1 MTARQ
6 RWLNRRN
13 SPFPSAGGLTSTTLS
28 DFGDGAHPVLCFS
41 TSAGF
46 SHPRNRKSCRTQ
58 SAPDWRRGRRIS
70 PWQSGTSGLRR
81 TLGRRLFPLAEKT
94 NPAFFQ
100 ISRVGMRKQKG
111 LRQLPYEMDN
121 GLSRPRSSGPAGP
134 IFPIDPDTAQCRAS
148 RTVPDE
154 QAANRRLFNRRRTG
168 HKGRRGEIATF
179 RPRPA

>member
-70 PWQSGTSGLRR
+70 PWQSGTSQAGGGTGWSSGDWPLGCPVPCDWHGIGPCQGRSEKSALPAQTSEADSNRYPSHTAVAEVPFVFSSPPLRFGKR
-81 TLGRRLFPLAEKT
+81 LDLFSRPTETVVGRASAGGRRD
-94 NPAFFQ
+94 
-100 ISRVGMRKQKG
+100 R
-111 LRQLPYEMDN
+111 
-121 GLSRPRSSGPAGP
+121 
-134 IFPIDPDTAQCRAS
+134 
-148 RTVPDE
+148 
-154 QAANRRLFNRRRTG
+154 
-168 HKGRRGEIATF
+168 IAKENF
-179 RPRPA
+179 AY